1 MAGTKHILGLLFVFA
16 IGANSIGQITSGK
29 IVFERKSN
37 LKKLMGDNPRFK
49 DMINDDNKTMID
61 RFTLYFTEE
70 KSAFIPIES
79 EEPQGMLGNFTQ
91 ENTVI
96 QDIEKQQNSI
106 EMDLFGSKIYI
117 QDSIVKR
124 EWKITDS
131 KRTLAGH
138 VCRKAIWNKDDT
150 TRIYAWFT
158 VDIVPSI
165 GPEGFA
171 GLPGAILGLATED
184 GSIIYFAKEVEAMKP
199 PEEKMIFAPKKDDLK
214 TIDEMTA
221 FLEKRFKGQPW
232 GKQLIFGLF
241 YWYR

>member
-1 MAGTKHILGLLFVFA
+1 MAGTKHILGLLFVLAF
-16 IGANSIGQITSGK
+16 GATSFGQITSGK
-29 IVFERKSN
+29 IIFERKSN

-49 DMINDDNKTMID
+49 DMITEDNKIMID
-61 RFTLYFTEE
+61 RFTLYFTKE

-91 ENTVI
+91 ENI
-96 QDIEKQQNSI
+96 IHQDINKQQNHI
-106 EMDLFGSKIYI
+106 QMDLFGSKIFV

-138 VCRKAIWNKDDT
+138 VCRKAIWNKDDS
-150 TRIYAWFT
+150 TRIYAWFAT
-158 VDIVPSI
+158 DIVPSI

-184 GSIIYFAKEVEAMKP
+184 GSIIYFAKEVEAMTP
-199 PEEKMIFAPKKDDLK
+199 PAEQMVYKQGKDEPKSIKD
-214 TIDEMTA
+214 TTA
-221 FLEKRFKGQPW
+221 FLMKRFKGQPW
-232 GKQLIFGLF
+232 GERLIYGLF
-241 YWYR
+241 YWYN